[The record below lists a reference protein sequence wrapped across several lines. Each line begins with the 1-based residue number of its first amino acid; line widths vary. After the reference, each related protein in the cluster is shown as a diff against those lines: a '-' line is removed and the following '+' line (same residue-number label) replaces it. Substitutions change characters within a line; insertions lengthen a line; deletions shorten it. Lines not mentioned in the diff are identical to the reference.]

1 MIVIEDLIR
10 HLQYLNEDLE
20 DKGLEVTIDFLRY
33 MRRNI
38 GGRGTLTGFLSSDEY
53 RELDIWWEGFVQ
65 SVTKRTLC

>member
-10 HLQYLNEDLE
+10 HLQYINEDLE

-38 GGRGTLTGFLSSDEY
+38 GGRGILTGFLSSDEY
-53 RELDIWWEGFVQ
+53 RELDI
-65 SVTKRTLC
+65 

>member
-10 HLQYLNEDLE
+10 HLQYINEDLE

-38 GGRGTLTGFLSSDEY
+38 AGRGTLTGFLSSDEY
-53 RELDIWWEGFVQ
+53 RELDI
-65 SVTKRTLC
+65 

>member
-38 GGRGTLTGFLSSDEY
+38 AGRGTLTGFLSADEY
-53 RELDIWWEGFVQ
+53 RELDI
-65 SVTKRTLC
+65 

>member
-38 GGRGTLTGFLSSDEY
+38 AGRGTLSGFLSSDEY
-53 RELDIWWEGFVQ
+53 RELDI
-65 SVTKRTLC
+65 

>member
-38 GGRGTLTGFLSSDEY
+38 TGRGTLTGFLSSDEY
-53 RELDIWWEGFVQ
+53 RELNI
-65 SVTKRTLC
+65 